1 MARVF
6 VTGGTGFIGYHLIK
20 ALSAQGHEIVCLARK
35 TSRIEPLRQFPV
47 SFVYGDISDGNSI
60 AEALAGVQIIY
71 HLAGTTKA
79 LRREDFFK
87 VNELGVKHL
96 LEACRRAHVT
106 PVVVIVSSLAAAGPI
121 LGQDRSPKRE
131 DSPSNPVSLYGKS
144 KRAGEIMAESY
155 AGDFPITIVRPAI
168 VFGEW
173 DKDCLEMFRPI
184 ARTGIHLIPG
194 YRRKYY
200 SLVYAGDLVN
210 LLLKAAEKGERLPNQ
225 NRNSGSGEVG
235 TGYYFAASDEIVSY
249 GQLGKLMGE
258 ALGKRTLVIPVAPP
272 VVWTVALSGEI
283 TGQIRRRPV
292 VFHWDKA
299 REALAGSWICSSQKA
314 RQQLGF
320 ETPLSLKERFRQTVA
335 WYREAKWL

>member
-1 MARVF
+1 MTRVF

-20 ALSAQGHEIVCLARK
+20 ALSEQGHEIVCLARK
-35 TSRIEPLRQFPV
+35 TSRIEPLRQFSV
-47 SFVYGDISDGNSI
+47 RFVHGDVSDGDSI
-60 AEALAGVQIIY
+60 TGALSGVQVVF

-96 LEACRRAHVT
+96 FEACRRAHVT

-121 LGQDRSPKRE
+121 LGRDQSPKRE

-155 AGDFPITIVRPAI
+155 AADFPITIVRPAI

-173 DKDCLEMFRPI
+173 DKDCLEMFRLI

-200 SLVYAGDLVN
+200 SLVYVGDLVN
-210 LLLKAAEKGERLPNQ
+210 LLLRAAVQGERLEGREAGPGC
-225 NRNSGSGEVG
+225 SGK
-235 TGYYFAASDEIVSY
+235 GYYFAASDEVVSY

-258 ALGKRTLVIPVAPP
+258 ALGRRTLVIPVASP
-272 VVWTVALSGEI
+272 VVWTVALFGEI

-299 REALAGSWICSSQKA
+299 REALAGSWACSAQKA
-314 RQQLGF
+314 RRQLGF